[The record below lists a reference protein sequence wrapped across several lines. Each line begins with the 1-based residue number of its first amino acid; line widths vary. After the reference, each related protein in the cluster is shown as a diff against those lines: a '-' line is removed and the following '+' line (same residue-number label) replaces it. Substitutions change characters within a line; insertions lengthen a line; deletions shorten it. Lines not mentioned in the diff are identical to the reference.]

1 METFTFKNAGYLFAG
16 AELSQ
21 SEYALAIAT
30 HAPKYHTLDN
40 KDPIK
45 ADLRAG
51 VVQRKAE
58 SMAGKIDAFMVYNK
72 DSQSYIAVDE
82 AKFKAHKGDKFHRT
96 VAMIVSSI
104 ANTSEFTALNK
115 DEAKKKAVEA
125 VRTPLKLGANTI
137 FNRLEKKVKEI
148 TDPKPEGAET
158 QAEAFK
164 SWSDGLL
171 KQLKARRKTSE
182 ARNDLVPSEKWLNDE
197 IIIPMQTK
205 LKDWYAKNS
214 K

>member
-1 METFTFKNAGYLFAG
+1 MQEI
-16 AELSQ
+16 
-21 SEYALAIAT
+21 AIAS
-30 HAPKYHTLDN
+30 PKFHTLKSD
-40 KDPIK
+40 DPIVWDIK
-45 ADLRAG
+45 SG
-51 VVQRKAE
+51 IVQRKAE
-58 SMAGKIDAFMVYNK
+58 SMPAIDAFMIYNK

-96 VAMIVSSI
+96 VAMVVSSI

-148 TDPKPEGAET
+148 TDPKPEGEET
-158 QAEAFK
+158 QAEEFK

-171 KQLKARRKTSE
+171 KKLKARRKTSE
-182 ARNDLVPSEKWLNDE
+182 ARSDLVPSEKWLNDE

>member
-1 METFTFKNAGYLFAG
+1 METFTFKNAAYLFAG

-21 SEYALAIAT
+21 SEYALAIAN

-96 VAMIVSSI
+96 VGLIVSSL
-104 ANTSEFTALNK
+104 ANKSEFMAVSK
-115 DEAKKKAVEA
+115 DKAKRAAYDE
-125 VRTPLKLGANTI
+125 VREPLRMYSNTI
-137 FNRLEKKVKEI
+137 YNRLEAMVKAI
-148 TDPKPEGAET
+148 TDPKPDDGGSET
-158 QAEAFK
+158 QVFK
-164 SWSDGLL
+164 AWTDDLL
-171 KQLKARRKTSE
+171 KKLKARRKTSE
-182 ARNDLVPSEKWLNDE
+182 AREDIVPSEKWLNDE

-205 LKDWYAKNS
+205 LKEWYAKNG